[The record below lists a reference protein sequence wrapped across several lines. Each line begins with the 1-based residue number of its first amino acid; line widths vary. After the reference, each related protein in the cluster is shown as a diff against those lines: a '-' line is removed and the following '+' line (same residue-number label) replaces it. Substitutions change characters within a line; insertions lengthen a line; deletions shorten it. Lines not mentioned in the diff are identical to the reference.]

1 MEDHCVCC
9 GRIVPEGQQVCL
21 VCEAKVNAGSR
32 IDAGS
37 SSLWRWFHDLC
48 VAAYPGRHGRRGR
61 RHPSAGD
68 LLSE

>member
-1 MEDHCVCC
+1 MEDRCVCC

-37 SSLWRWFHDLC
+37 SSLWRWFHDFC
-48 VAAYPGRHGRRGR
+48 MVARARRDDRRLR
-61 RHPSAGD
+61 RHRAARD
-68 LLSE
+68 MLSE